1 MSTYY
6 SDNIAVS
13 TANTTFVP
21 GYRPTAGIKHAR
33 SRISTA
39 RISAL
44 ALTTDTVRM
53 ITLQSGDRLLKLE
66 LTSNGGSD
74 AGAIDLG
81 LYLTGS
87 AHDGAVVDVD
97 LFMSAQTTSTA
108 IDLTDAFNE
117 SAVLDHT
124 DRGKTMW
131 ELAAV
136 GAGTDTIDP
145 LVQYDIVIVPTTSF
159 TTTASILTL
168 IATYMA
174 GD

>member
-1 MSTYY
+1 MTAYY
-6 SDNIAVS
+6 SDNIADS
-13 TANTTFVP
+13 SANTTLVA
-21 GYRPTAGIKHAR
+21 GYRPSAGIKHAR
-33 SRISTA
+33 TRVSTA
-39 RISAL
+39 RVSGL
-44 ALTTDTVRM
+44 LLTTDIARM

-74 AGAIDLG
+74 AGAVNIG
-81 LYLTGS
+81 LYLSGS
-87 AHDGAVVDVD
+87 AHDGAVVDAD
-97 LFMSAQTTSTA
+97 LFASAQTISTA
-108 IDLTDAFNE
+108 IDLTDVFNE

-136 GAGTDTIDP
+136 GAGSDTIDP
-145 LVQYDIVIVPTTSF
+145 LVQYDIVIVPSTSF

>member
-1 MSTYY
+1 MTAYY

-13 TANTTFVP
+13 TANTTLVP
-21 GYRPTAGIKHAR
+21 GFRPTVGIKHAR
-33 SRISTA
+33 TRTDTA

-44 ALTTDTVRM
+44 LLTTDVARM
-53 ITLQSGDRLLKLE
+53 ITVQSGSRLIKLE

-74 AGAIDLG
+74 AGAIDIG

-97 LFMSAQTTSTA
+97 LFASAQTISTA
-108 IDLTDAFNE
+108 IDLTDVFNE
-117 SAVLDHT
+117 SAVLDST

-145 LVQYDIVIVPTTSF
+145 LVQYDITIVPTTSF

-168 IATYMA
+168 IATYAA